1 MRLSPKLFWLL
12 TAGPVST
19 VGTSSARAIAC
30 PFCSAPSQTLAEQ
43 VAQADGVCLV
53 QFVKGEPA
61 RDQDPGTSTYEV
73 LQVVKSP
80 NNSVKKGDHI
90 NLARYRAGK
99 AGDLFLVM
107 GTRAGKENAV

>member
-1 MRLSPKLFWLL
+1 MRLSQRVWLL
-12 TAGPVST
+12 AAGCLFAGSGVAT
-19 VGTSSARAIAC
+19 QVLAC

-61 RDQDPGTSTYEV
+61 KDQDPGTSTYEV

-90 NLARYRAGK
+90 NLARYRAGQSRRSVSRDGD
-99 AGDLFLVM
+99 AG
-107 GTRAGKENAV
+107 RERERR

>member
-1 MRLSPKLFWLL
+1 MR
-12 TAGPVST
+12 
-19 VGTSSARAIAC
+19 
-30 PFCSAPSQTLAEQ
+30 
-43 VAQADGVCLV
+43 
-53 QFVKGEPA
+53 FVKGEPA
-61 RDQDPGTSTYEV
+61 KDQDPGTSTYEV

-107 GTRAGKENAV
+107 GTRAGKENAVEWGSPTEITEPAFAYVARRPRRSAHRQAAQVLHQIPGIS